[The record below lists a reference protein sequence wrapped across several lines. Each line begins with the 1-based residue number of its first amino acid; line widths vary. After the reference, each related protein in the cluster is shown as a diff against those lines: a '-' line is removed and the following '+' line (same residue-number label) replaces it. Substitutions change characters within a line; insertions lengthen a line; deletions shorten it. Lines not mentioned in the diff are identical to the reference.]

1 MKKLISLFC
10 VLAALLTTLF
20 GCNIPALDECK
31 YETNVVYI
39 GSFLEPVLYEGSLSS
54 DRPIHKL
61 DTLAEFEKFKEKAS
75 SSYSLDSFYTATEK
89 YDEAF
94 FAENS
99 LLLIGTAAGSG
110 SYDFKVKSVSI
121 NGIYCTVNVDRTA
134 PPVITQDM
142 AAWFITVAIPDAEI
156 SCCTEFNATFQTVY
170 ENG

>member
-1 MKKLISLFC
+1 MKKMISLFC
-10 VLAALLTTLF
+10 VLAALLTLF
-20 GCNIPALDECK
+20 GCNIPAPDECK

-39 GSFLEPVLYEGSLSS
+39 GSFLEPVLYEGSLNP
-54 DRPIHKL
+54 DIPIHKL
-61 DTLAEFEKFKEKAS
+61 DTLADLENFKEKAS
-75 SSYSLDSFYTATEK
+75 SSYSLDSFHTATEK

-121 NGIYCTVNVDRTA
+121 NGIYCTVNVDRSA

-156 SCCTEFNATFQTVY
+156 SYCTEFEVSFKSVY
-170 ENG
+170 DGV

>member
-10 VLAALLTTLF
+10 VLAALLTLF
-20 GCNIPALDECK
+20 GCNTPAPDECK

-61 DTLAEFEKFKEKAS
+61 DTLADLEKFKEAAS
-75 SSYSLDSFYTATEK
+75 SSYSLDSFHTATEK

-99 LLLIGTAAGSG
+99 LLLIGTAAESG
-110 SYDFKVKSVSI
+110 SYVFKVKSVSI
-121 NGIYCTVNVDRTA
+121 NGIHCTVSIDKISSIVMTA
-134 PPVITQDM
+134 DM

-156 SCCTEFNATFQTVY
+156 SYCTEFEVSFKSLSD
-170 ENG
+170 GG